1 VHYPIIIEWGD
12 DRAAI
17 GIQIPDIPGAVTAGD
32 TFEEAYNAAIEVAQ
46 ILLQKKEEE
55 GLVVPTPTS
64 VSTHRDNPEFAG
76 RGWGMLKV

>member
-1 VHYPIIIEWGD
+1 MHYPIIIEWGD

-17 GIQIPDIPGAVTAGD
+17 GIQIPDILGAVTAGD

-46 ILLQKKEEE
+46 ILLQKMEEE

>member
-32 TFEEAYNAAIEVAQ
+32 TLEEAYNAAIEVAQ
-46 ILLQKKEEE
+46 ILLQKMGFFTESRETQKQE
-55 GLVVPTPTS
+55 
-64 VSTHRDNPEFAG
+64 RRFD
-76 RGWGMLKV
+76 